1 MTGATSVASLTPV
14 THLLYLHGFRSSPQ
28 STKARKFAAW
38 VAANRPELVWW
49 CPQLPASPT
58 AAMREVMA
66 GVAGWRADRMAVIG
80 SSLGGF
86 YATVMAER
94 LGCRA
99 ALLNPAVH
107 PHRHFERYLGPQ
119 KNLYTGEAFELT
131 RAHIDDLAAID
142 PPAITRPDRY
152 WLFVETADEVLDYR
166 EAVAFYRGALQEVVR
181 GGDHALVSFPEHIPE
196 IVAWALSCAQPRKGA
211 A

>member
-1 MTGATSVASLTPV
+1 MLSDYVANCVDGVACKVPALHHRPATAI
-14 THLLYLHGFRSSPQ
+14 GE
-28 STKARKFAAW
+28 
-38 VAANRPELVWW
+38 VAAACEGIAVADLTLV
-49 CPQLPASPT
+49 
-58 AAMREVMA
+58 
-66 GVAGWRADRMAVIG
+66 G

-119 KNLYTGEAFELT
+119 SNLYTGEEFVLTQEHVDEL
-131 RAHIDDLAAID
+131 RAMD
-142 PPAITRPDRY
+142 PPAITRPGRY

-166 EAVAFYRGALQEVVR
+166 EAVAFYAGALQQVTR

-196 IVAWALSCAQPRKGA
+196 IVAWAQG
-211 A
+211 